1 MTDAKKSYEEF
12 FRRATNAAHAPFPFQ
27 AAFATAS
34 EIPSLVQVPT
44 GLGKTAMA
52 VIGWLWRRN
61 HAGPGLREATPRRLV
76 YCLPMRALVEQTHK
90 NAKEE
95 WIDAAGLA
103 DQVDVHVLMGG
114 EEKSD
119 WDTNPERDAI
129 IIGTQD
135 MLISRALNRGYAMSR
150 ARWPMA
156 FGLLNTDSL
165 WVFDEIQL
173 MGSGLATTA
182 QLEAFRHSLGAKD
195 GNGCRSVWMSATM
208 QPDWLSTVDFKAK
221 IPSLPVLK
229 LEDEDQRHFE
239 IKKRRSAAKPL
250 KQAKATMG
258 DAADL
263 ATEIR
268 AAHKPGTLT
277 IVVMNTVK
285 RACELF
291 DQMNKSVVPAKAKKG
306 AALVAAPVVVASPK
320 LVLLHSRFR
329 PEERTAQMK
338 AAFDDSP
345 SDDGTIVISTQ
356 VIEAGVDVSATT
368 LFTEVAPWA
377 SLVQRFGR
385 CNRFGTANEL
395 ASVRWIGLP
404 AAEKDA
410 EKLRLPYELSDL
422 RAAEKQLRALNDV
435 GVQSLPHVVL
445 TFKHT
450 HVIRRK
456 DLIDLFDTTA
466 DLSGNDIDIDRFV
479 REIEETDVRVFW
491 REWDQPKGFE
501 APSNEAPAP
510 NREELCAAPIGS
522 KENPGFRQF
531 AEKHQGQVWRWN
543 FLDEKWEK
551 ADPLKACP
559 GQVYLVHV
567 SAGGYSSE
575 RGWDPK
581 EPTPVQSILSASDAP
596 KLPPDSNDR
605 DRLSRSSVWQTI
617 AEHTDAVCL
626 ELKLILTSLPL
637 AKCECD
643 VLQVAARWHD
653 FGKAHNVFQQKLPDG
668 APTAERLWAKASGSW
683 KRSGRKHFRH
693 ELASALA
700 VLQPQLD
707 IGDDDIDRDLV
718 AYIIAAH
725 HGKVRLSI
733 RSFPD
738 EMRPAMTNGTTP
750 RFARGVWHGD
760 ELPATCLGGSNGTA
774 VITPPITLSLE
785 PMELGLC
792 EEAPFIDQ
800 PSWCERV
807 LRLRDT
813 IGPFRLAYLETTLR
827 AADMRASA
835 KADKAKETAHA

>member
-1 MTDAKKSYEEF
+1 MWGIMERPTGNFQTFFQEVAK
-12 FRRATNAAHAPFPFQ
+12 AQPFPFQ
-27 AAFATAS
+27 TKFS
-34 EIPSLVQVPT
+34 EELNPLVNVPT
-44 GLGKTAMA
+44 GLGKTAM
-52 VIGWLWRRN
+52 VVVGWLWRRN
-61 HAGPGLREATPRRLV
+61 SGNDGRRRATPRRLV
-76 YCLPMRALVEQTHK
+76 YCLPMRALVEQTK
-90 NAKEE
+90 KKAVE
-95 WIDAAGLA
+95 WIAAAGLA
-103 DQVDVHVLMGG
+103 DQVAVHVLMGG
-114 EEKSD
+114 EEKSE
-119 WDTNPERDAI
+119 WDIHPERDAI

-156 FGLLNTDSL
+156 FGLLNTDCL

-338 AAFDDSP
+338 AAFEDSP

-395 ASVRWIGLP
+395 ASVRLIGLP

-501 APSNEAPAP
+501 PPPSTSPSP
-510 NREELCAAPIGS
+510 HRDELCSAPVGDFRDFA
-522 KENPGFRQF
+522 KEPKRKNS
-531 AEKHQGQVWRWN
+531 VWRWD
-543 FLDEKWEK
+543 FLDEVWMRAEV
-551 ADPLKACP
+551 AP
-559 GQVYLVHV
+559 GQVYLVHAD
-567 SAGGYSSE
+567 AGGYSSSS
-575 RGWDPK
+575 GWDSKSPDRVQPIASLANLK
-581 EPTPVQSILSASDAP
+581 TTPNEGTESEDLSHIG
-596 KLPPDSNDR
+596 
-605 DRLSRSSVWQTI
+605 VWQTI
-617 AEHTDAVCL
+617 AEHTDDVCNELDRIL
-626 ELKLILTSLPL
+626 EHLKPREAAQLRL
-637 AKCECD
+637 
-643 VLQVAARWHD
+643 AARWHD
-653 FGKAHNVFQQKLPDG
+653 WGKAHPVFQQALPNG
-668 APTAERLWAKASGSW
+668 APIPAQYWAKAVRTGW
-683 KRSGRKHFRH
+683 KRYTRKHFRH
-693 ELASALA
+693 ELASAIA
-700 VLQPQLD
+700 VLDPTNRA
-707 IGDDDIDRDLV
+707 IDDEVRDLV
-718 AYIIAAH
+718 AYLIAAH

-733 RSFPD
+733 RSLP
-738 EMRPAMTNGTTP
+738 EESRPAATGRTAP
-750 RFARGVWHGD
+750 RFARGVWD
-760 ELPATCLGGSNGTA
+760 ADTLPHTNLGGGVMTHTA
-774 VITPPITLSLE
+774 TLSLE

-792 EEAPFIDQ
+792 ETAPFTDQ
-800 PSWCERV
+800 PSWLERM
-807 LRLRDT
+807 LGLRDT
-813 IGPFRLAYLETTLR
+813 LGPFHLAYLEAILR

-835 KADKAKETAHA
+835 AAEKGAAHV

>member
-1 MTDAKKSYEEF
+1 MGRLGGDFQTF
-12 FRRATNAAHAPFPFQ
+12 FTGATGSGPFAFQ
-27 AAFATAS
+27 QAFAN
-34 EIPSLVQVPT
+34 ELHQLVNVPT
-44 GLGKTAMA
+44 GLGKTAM
-52 VIGWLWRRN
+52 VVVGWLWRRN
-61 HAGPGLREATPRRLV
+61 GGNESIKRSTPRRLV
-76 YCLPMRALVEQTHK
+76 YCLPMRVLVEQTFQ
-90 NAKEE
+90 NVNE
-95 WIDAAGLA
+95 WIEKAELKGK
-103 DQVDVHVLMGG
+103 VDVHVLMGG
-114 EEKSD
+114 EELSA

-208 QPDWLSTVDFKAK
+208 QPDWLATVDFKAK
-221 IPSLPVLK
+221 IPSLPLLK
-229 LEDEDQRHFE
+229 LEDEDLKHFE
-239 IKKRRSAAKPL
+239 INKRRSATKPL
-250 KQAKATMG
+250 KQATATMG

-277 IVVMNTVK
+277 VVVMNTVK

-291 DQMNKSVVPAKAKKG
+291 DQMNKSAVPAKAKKG

-338 AAFDDSP
+338 AAFEDSP
-345 SDDGTIVISTQ
+345 SGDGTIVISTQ
-356 VIEAGVDVSATT
+356 VIEAGVDVSAAT
-368 LFTEVAPWA
+368 LFTELAPWA

-410 EKLRLPYELSDL
+410 EKLRFPYELSDL
-422 RAAEKQLRALNDV
+422 RAAEKQLRALKDV

-445 TFKHT
+445 AYKHT

-491 REWDQPKGFE
+491 REWEGDTPSDEEPQPTRG
-501 APSNEAPAP
+501 
-510 NREELCAAPIGS
+510 ELCPVPIGEFRKFVEALS
-522 KENPGFRQF
+522 KKTDGKELAKCVYR
-531 AEKHQGQVWRWN
+531 RD
-543 FLDEKWEK
+543 FLEGMWIEVDAKRIS
-551 ADPLKACP
+551 P
-559 GQVYLVHV
+559 GQVCMLHID
-567 SAGGYSSE
+567 AGGYEAS
-575 RGWDPK
+575 RGWDMSFK
-581 EPTPVQSILSASDAP
+581 TVVSAAEERKKKNSQDDYDDDGLSIT
-596 KLPPDSNDR
+596 
-605 DRLSRSSVWQTI
+605 SRWQTI
-617 AEHTDAVCL
+617 AEHTNDVCREL
-626 ELKLILTSLPL
+626 DSILKLMSMDDREQQGLR
-637 AKCECD
+637 D
-643 VLQVAARWHD
+643 AARWHD
-653 FGKAHNVFQQKLPDG
+653 WGKAHSTFQDAIKVENRPSNM
-668 APTAERLWAKASGSW
+668 AASRCVAKAPGVRKDQAGKVVESGFW
-683 KRSGRKHFRH
+683 KRYHRTHFRH

-700 VLQPQLD
+700 VLQPSIPIEHSL
-707 IGDDDIDRDLV
+707 RDLV
-718 AYIIAAH
+718 AYLIAAH
-725 HGKVRLSI
+725 HGKVRVSI
-733 RSFPD
+733 RSFP
-738 EMRPAMTNGTTP
+738 EEKRPTAQQ
-750 RFARGVWHGD
+750 RFARGVWDGD
-760 ELPATCLGGSNGTA
+760 DLPSIDLGGATSAPA
-774 VITPPITLSLE
+774 VTLSLE

-792 EEAPFIDQ
+792 ETAPFVGE
-800 PSWCERV
+800 PSWIERV
-807 LRLRDT
+807 LTLREEF
-813 IGPFRLAYLETTLR
+813 GPFRLAYLEAILR
-827 AADMRASA
+827 AADEGASEA
-835 KADKAKETAHA
+835 ASTRGATNA